1 VASAEDRQDPQEPT
15 HAEPLRL
22 CALSRT
28 RKAPD
33 DLIRFVLGPDGTI
46 VPDLAR
52 RLPGRGVWISATR
65 REVAAAVRQNAFARS
80 LKQAVLLPEDLV
92 DRVESLMRRRLAD
105 AISIA
110 RKAGLLV
117 AGFVKVEQMIDQGQA
132 VVLVHAADAAGD
144 GVAKL
149 DRKFRALAGLGADP
163 EPIVRQLTSAE
174 LSLAIGRANVVHAA
188 ASGGGAS
195 RRIAYEANRLRHY
208 RESDGKAPADIISNT
223 GRL

>member
-1 VASAEDRQDPQEPT
+1 MASAEHRQDPQEPT
-15 HAEPLRL
+15 HQEPLRQ

-65 REVAAAVRQNAFARS
+65 RELAAAVRQNAFARS
-80 LKQAVLLPEDLV
+80 LKQAVLLPDDLV

-105 AISIA
+105 AVSIA
-110 RKAGLLV
+110 KKAGLLV
-117 AGFVKVEQMIDQGQA
+117 AGFVKVEQMIDQGLA
-132 VVLVHAADAAGD
+132 VVLLHAADAAGD

-149 DRKFRALAGLGADP
+149 DRKFRALGGLGADA

-208 RESDGKAPADIISNT
+208 RESDGKAPADIDSNT
-223 GRL
+223 GRR